1 MRIGTQ
7 TGVLIRVPAG
17 NMTTDDE
24 LRHDLS
30 LALHMITETNQSIR
44 FADTK
49 LGALAGIQALM
60 VTVLAA
66 RNSAGGET
74 VVQLLH
80 AACLLGVLVSAL
92 LLTASQA
99 PRLFH
104 QGDEPNR
111 ASFLGIVRIP
121 TDQLFQVPTLERRH
135 EDSWRQAASLARIAV
150 TKFRWLTRA
159 ALSTVAT
166 LTIVLAWL
174 ACVTCPSAG

>member
-1 MRIGTQ
+1 M
-7 TGVLIRVPAG
+7 A
-17 NMTTDDE
+17 TDDE

-30 LALHMITETNQSIR
+30 LALHTITETNQSIR

-49 LGALAGIQALM
+49 LGALAGIQALI

-66 RNSAGGET
+66 RNNAGGGT

-80 AACLLGVLVSAL
+80 AVCLLGVLVSAL
-92 LLTASQA
+92 LLAASQA

-104 QGDEPNR
+104 PGGQPNR
-111 ASFLGIVRIP
+111 ASFLDLAGMQ
-121 TDQLFQVPTLERRH
+121 TDRLLQVPTLERRH

-159 ALSTVAT
+159 AVSTVLT
-166 LTIVLAWL
+166 LTTVLTWL
-174 ACVTCPSAG
+174 ACVTCSSAG